1 MLQHPKA
8 RRKTCCQWRRR
19 YGASPQLSAL
29 SQLALFRRLQDFEL
43 KVTFPL
49 STTLHSV
56 SLLSWVE
63 SLAGIPDVHGA
74 AIPVAAAGS
83 APSTDVRERTAD
95 FQVGVAAGPGTGAV
109 TVESLVVEPEREAGR
124 EPGPPRTPIPLA
136 TRDSPDLDQHD
147 PAADLVTAPAT
158 ASGAEELGD
167 APNLCLFRI
176 CYAVMN
182 DHSVLI
188 LEGTNINH
196 TCCPVRAQGC

>member
-1 MLQHPKA
+1 MCFVPKQA
-8 RRKTCCQWRRR
+8 TC
-19 YGASPQLSAL
+19 
-29 SQLALFRRLQDFEL
+29 
-43 KVTFPL
+43 TF
-49 STTLHSV
+49 
-56 SLLSWVE
+56 
-63 SLAGIPDVHGA
+63 G
-74 AIPVAAAGS
+74 
-83 APSTDVRERTAD
+83 
-95 FQVGVAAGPGTGAV
+95 
-109 TVESLVVEPEREAGR
+109 EAGR

-196 TCCPVRAQGC
+196 TCCPVRAQGCNLYLVKFLHRNVPCLPDTEASES